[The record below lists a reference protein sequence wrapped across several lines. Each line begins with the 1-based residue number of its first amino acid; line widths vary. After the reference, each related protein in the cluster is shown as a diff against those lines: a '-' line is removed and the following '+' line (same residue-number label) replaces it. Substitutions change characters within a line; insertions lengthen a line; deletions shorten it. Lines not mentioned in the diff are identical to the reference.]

1 MTYYPTRHN
10 LICLLA
16 LGTLAGCQ
24 GDRAERRPP
33 SSERQRDSVIGASR
47 LPGARGVAGALD
59 AADSAAA
66 RRAQEEAAGQ
76 EP

>member
-1 MTYYPTRHN
+1 MRHG

-16 LGTLAGCQ
+16 LGALAACQ
-24 GDRAERRPP
+24 GDDAERRPLG
-33 SSERQRDSVIGASR
+33 SERQRDSAIGASK
-47 LPGARGVAGALD
+47 LPGARGVAGALE
-59 AADSAAA
+59 AADSASA

>member
-1 MTYYPTRHN
+1 MRHG
-10 LICLLA
+10 LVCLLT
-16 LGTLAGCQ
+16 LGALAGCQ
-24 GDRAERRPP
+24 GDGAERAPP
-33 SSERQRDSVIGASR
+33 SSERQRDSVIGASK
-47 LPGARGVAGALD
+47 LPGARGVAGALE